1 MLGAIGWRASW
12 AVVAAAIALVVLP
25 SLVFL
30 LRQDRAPQGTA
41 DSAGAP
47 GMGGVH
53 WRRSEVLRHWLFW
66 ALVPLLLTPGFIGTV
81 IFFHQVHVAEVKGWT
96 LAAMAPGYPA
106 YAGATVGMVFVTGWF
121 ADRFGPARL
130 LPVLVIPMAL
140 GIFLIGPAETP
151 LGWIA
156 ALGIIGVTQGMSQT
170 MWGTL
175 LPTVYGTDHL
185 GSVRAMATALMVV
198 STAIGPGITGLAI
211 DWGVTFPDQGIVMAV
226 WCVGLSAAMLPVARR
241 LVRGG

>member
-1 MLGAIGWRASW
+1 
-12 AVVAAAIALVVLP
+12 
-25 SLVFL
+25 
-30 LRQDRAPQGTA
+30 
-41 DSAGAP
+41 
-47 GMGGVH
+47 
-53 WRRSEVLRHWLFW
+53 
-66 ALVPLLLTPGFIGTV
+66 
-81 IFFHQVHVAEVKGWT
+81 
-96 LAAMAPGYPA
+96 
-106 YAGATVGMVFVTGWF
+106 
-121 ADRFGPARL
+121 
-130 LPVLVIPMAL
+130 
-140 GIFLIGPAETP
+140 
-151 LGWIA
+151 
-156 ALGIIGVTQGMSQT
+156 